1 MTPYLNHDDEML
13 ALFLR
18 SQNLL
23 HIVDNRMQPLEP
35 RDMETLAKLCGLV
48 EQNNPGDTPIA
59 LALTRLACTT
69 AAVLTTSVVDAED
82 NPQIIAEWRSAGDE
96 YEALSN

>member
-1 MTPYLNHDDEML
+1 VTPEEIVD
-13 ALFLR
+13 LFLR

-23 HIVDNRMQPLEP
+23 HIVEDRMQLLPG
-35 RDMETLAKLCGLV
+35 RDMETLSRLCGLV
-48 EQNNPGDTPIA
+48 ELNNPGDTPMA

-69 AAVLTTSVVDAED
+69 AAVLTTSVVDADD

-96 YEALSN
+96 YELLTAQAGQ